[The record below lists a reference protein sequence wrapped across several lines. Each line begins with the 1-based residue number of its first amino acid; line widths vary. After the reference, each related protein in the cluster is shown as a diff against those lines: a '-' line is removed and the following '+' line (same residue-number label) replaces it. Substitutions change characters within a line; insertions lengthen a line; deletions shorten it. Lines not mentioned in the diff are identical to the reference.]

1 MLWVL
6 DIHPGSSLQAAA
18 PGMTP
23 SPWSYEYLL
32 QEPSKEAAPSPGSE
46 LWGGLSADNGMGVGG
61 EGTWGWHTLSPL
73 QLVRFLYLLAVLAG
87 EGEVECLKYLG

>member
-6 DIHPGSSLQAAA
+6 DIHPGSSLKAVA

-23 SPWSYEYLL
+23 SPWSYKYCCRNPPRRLL
-32 QEPSKEAAPSPGSE
+32 QTQALSSGEACVLIMG
-46 LWGGLSADNGMGVGG
+46 WGVGG
-61 EGTWGWHTLSPL
+61 EGTWGWHTVIPL